1 MSWREFFYFQKS
13 DRKVLVVAMCVAVAA
28 LGVIFLLG
36 GRHDAT
42 PGGEADSLAMA
53 EGMEGPPAGGDYY
66 AVKERAVSLS
76 PFDPNTADSTQ
87 LLALGLQ
94 PWQVRNIYRYRAK
107 GGVFRE
113 PEDFARVYGL
123 TAGQYRE
130 LQPYICISPDYRPA
144 SDVYGRERSYAS
156 RRRGAYGGPGSGSGK
171 KSFWGSARDEDVA
184 NVSVESG
191 RSGERG
197 VTGYVRDT
205 VRYPIKIKVGEHIDL
220 NTSDTTMLKKVPGI
234 GSYYAR
240 KVVEYRE
247 RLGGFFSTDQLFE
260 IEGFPEEAA
269 DFLTCNSASVRKLNV
284 NQLSL
289 SQLRRHPYISFY
301 QAKAITDYRRL
312 KGPLRSLDD
321 LRLLPD
327 FPQEAIDRLTPYV
340 EF

>member
-42 PGGEADSLAMA
+42 PGGETDSLAMT
-53 EGMEGPPAGGDYY
+53 EGMEGPPAGRDYY
-66 AVKERAVSLS
+66 AVKERSVSLS

-130 LQPYICISPDYRPA
+130 LQPYIRISADYRPA
-144 SDVYGRERSYAS
+144 SEVYGHQRQ
-156 RRRGAYGGPGSGSGK
+156 YGGHRNTYGGHGGGG

-205 VRYPIKIKVGEHIDL
+205 VRYP
-220 NTSDTTMLKKVPGI
+220 KK
-234 GSYYAR
+234 
-240 KVVEYRE
+240 
-247 RLGGFFSTDQLFE
+247 
-260 IEGFPEEAA
+260 
-269 DFLTCNSASVRKLNV
+269 
-284 NQLSL
+284 
-289 SQLRRHPYISFY
+289 
-301 QAKAITDYRRL
+301 
-312 KGPLRSLDD
+312 
-321 LRLLPD
+321 
-327 FPQEAIDRLTPYV
+327 
-340 EF
+340 